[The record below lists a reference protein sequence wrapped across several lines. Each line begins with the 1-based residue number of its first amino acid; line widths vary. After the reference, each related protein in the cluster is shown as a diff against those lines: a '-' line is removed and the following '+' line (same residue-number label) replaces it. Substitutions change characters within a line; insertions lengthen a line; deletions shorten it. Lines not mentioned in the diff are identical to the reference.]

1 MILLKLFSLFTSNRI
16 WMVILLTLLVFRNI
30 AQTIDSTQK
39 VPSYFGTAISVTNNG
54 ISLLPSFTLGKP
66 ALIVELVLGKG
77 KLSFE
82 PQLRF
87 ALEGKPWSFVFWG
100 RYKLIKSN
108 KFFMNVGTHPAVAF
122 KTVKITNNGST
133 QEMQVAQRYWAA
145 EFAPTFVTGKHSNV
159 GLYYLT
165 SHGFEQDATQYTHFV
180 SLRSSFNQLS
190 LSKDW
195 RLSVAPQLY
204 YLKMDATDAVAFS
217 SSFTLSKDHYPLSLS
232 SVINKTIQTTIPGM
246 KDFIW
251 NVSLIY
257 SFNKKYLSTR

>member
-1 MILLKLFSLFTSNRI
+1 MTIIFSLF
-16 WMVILLTLLVFRNI
+16 VFRNI
-30 AQTIDSTQK
+30 AQNIDSTQK
-39 VPSYFGTAISVTNNG
+39 APSYFGTAISVTNNG

-77 KLSFE
+77 RLSFE

-100 RYKLIKSN
+100 RYKLIKSQ

-122 KTVKITNNGST
+122 RTIKITNNGIT
-133 QEMQVAQRYWAA
+133 QEMQVAQRYLAA
-145 EFAPTFVTGKHSNV
+145 EFMPTFVTGKHSNI

-165 SHGFEQDATQYTHFV
+165 SHGFEQDAIQYTHFV

-190 LSKDW
+190 LYKDW
-195 RLSVAPQLY
+195 HLSVAPQLY

-217 SSFTLSKDHYPLSLS
+217 SSFTLAKDHYPLSLS

-251 NVSLIY
+251 NVSLVY
-257 SFNKKYLSTR
+257 SFHKQYTAH